1 MKPWVN
7 FFRAIIF
14 LIGIIVIAFAVLVYI
29 FCEKQKTEMDTLSKQ
44 LQIDTQVNENKF
56 KYQEG
61 KIERLS
67 KDLEESIQQIK
78 DQKVALLQEAD
89 KRQQIESDS
98 KSIQSSL
105 VDIKAETDAIKQDVK
120 GWQKD
125 YVSVLAQLEKK
136 IDYSQGEIKSVEDN
150 LISLNIPELKENIK
164 SLKADVEKITPPS
177 PSNDI
182 IVTTPAPEK
191 KSEQP

>member
-1 MKPWVN
+1 M
-7 FFRAIIF
+7 I
-14 LIGIIVIAFAVLVYI
+14 
-29 FCEKQKTEMDTLSKQ
+29 KT
-44 LQIDTQVNENKF
+44 LQF
-56 KYQEG
+56 
-61 KIERLS
+61 
-67 KDLEESIQQIK
+67 
-78 DQKVALLQEAD
+78 
-89 KRQQIESDS
+89 
-98 KSIQSSL
+98 IQSSL